1 MESIRIATRGSL
13 LALWQARHVAARL
26 EELHAGL
33 RADLV
38 TVRTQG
44 DVWLSTPLAEVG
56 GKGLFVERLERT
68 MQEGGADVAVH
79 SMKDVPVE
87 LAEGFELPVLCAR
100 EDPRDA
106 LVSADSARLDS
117 LPRGA
122 VVGTSSL
129 RRRCQILALRP
140 DLVVRD
146 LRGNVDTRLR
156 RLDAGDFDAVVLA
169 VAGLLR
175 LGRAD
180 CIAERLDPER
190 FVPAGG
196 QGVMGIECRSG
207 DERVRSIIAPLHD
220 GKAAAEVAAERA
232 MNRRL
237 GGGCQMPVGAFAQ
250 CDGSEIRMAG
260 LVARADGTCV
270 LRERRTGPASAPESL
285 GVAVAEGL
293 LAQGA
298 GDIIAEVS
306 SGA

>member
-26 EELHAGL
+26 EELHAEL

-68 MQEGGADVAVH
+68 MQEGGADIAVH

-106 LVSADSARLDS
+106 LVSADSARLDA

-180 CIAERLDPER
+180 RIAERLDPER

-260 LVARADGTCV
+260 LVARADGARV
-270 LRERRTGPASAPESL
+270 LRERRSGPASAPESL

>member
-33 RADLV
+33 RAHLV

-68 MQEGGADVAVH
+68 MQEGGADIAVH

-87 LAEGFELPVLCAR
+87 LTDGFNLPVLCAR

-106 LVSADSARLDS
+106 LVSADSACLDA

-180 CIAERLDPER
+180 RIAERLDPER

-220 GKAAAEVAAERA
+220 GKAGAEVAAERA

-260 LVARADGTCV
+260 LVARADGTRV

-285 GVAVAEGL
+285 GEAVAEGL